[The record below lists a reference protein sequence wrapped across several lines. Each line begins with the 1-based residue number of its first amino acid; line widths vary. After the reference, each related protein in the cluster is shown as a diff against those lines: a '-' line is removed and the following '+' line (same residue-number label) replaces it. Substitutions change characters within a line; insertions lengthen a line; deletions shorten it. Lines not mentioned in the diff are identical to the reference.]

1 MNGVVIVAAGT
12 GSRMNM
18 GINKQFIKLE
28 GKEII
33 AYTIEKFY
41 NNSNIEDIVV
51 VVKEDESEFFKK
63 EILDKYNFKNVKIAY
78 GGKERQDSVYNG
90 LKLLD
95 EKCDVVLIHDGAR
108 PFVSDKIIDKSIEEA
123 KEHKAIVVGVPV
135 KDTIKVIDN
144 DKNDVHKLVEGRKL
158 IIGGVNVP
166 HEKGLLGHSDAD
178 VLIHA
183 VMDSILG
190 ALALGDIGKHFP
202 DTDEKYK
209 GADSMKLL
217 EFVYNLINEKG
228 YGIGN
233 IDCTIIAQSPKMAP
247 HIQNMRENIAKAL
260 NTSIENITVKATTEE
275 GRGFTGAKEGIA
287 AQSIC
292 LLVKVDK

>member
-18 GINKQFIKLE
+18 GINKQFIKRE

-41 NNSNIEDIVV
+41 NNTNIEDIVV

-144 DKNDVHKLVEGRKL
+144 DKNIVDTPNRSVLWAVQTPQTFDYNILIDAYKDAFKNKFYGTDDAMLVER
-158 IIGGVNVP
+158 IGYKVKMLEGSYNNIKITTQ
-166 HEKGLLGHSDAD
+166 EDLNIGSQ
-178 VLIHA
+178 
-183 VMDSILG
+183 ILRVQ
-190 ALALGDIGKHFP
+190 D
-202 DTDEKYK
+202 
-209 GADSMKLL
+209 
-217 EFVYNLINEKG
+217 
-228 YGIGN
+228 
-233 IDCTIIAQSPKMAP
+233 
-247 HIQNMRENIAKAL
+247 
-260 NTSIENITVKATTEE
+260 
-275 GRGFTGAKEGIA
+275 
-287 AQSIC
+287 
-292 LLVKVDK
+292 

>member
-95 EKCDVVLIHDGAR
+95 EKCDVVLIHNGAR

-144 DKNDVHKLVEGRKL
+144 DKNIVDTPNRSVLWAVQTPQTFDYNILIDAYKDAFKNKFYGTDDAMLVER
-158 IIGGVNVP
+158 IGYKVKMLEGSYNNIKITTQ
-166 HEKGLLGHSDAD
+166 EDLNIGSQ
-178 VLIHA
+178 
-183 VMDSILG
+183 ILRVQ
-190 ALALGDIGKHFP
+190 D
-202 DTDEKYK
+202 
-209 GADSMKLL
+209 
-217 EFVYNLINEKG
+217 
-228 YGIGN
+228 
-233 IDCTIIAQSPKMAP
+233 
-247 HIQNMRENIAKAL
+247 
-260 NTSIENITVKATTEE
+260 
-275 GRGFTGAKEGIA
+275 
-287 AQSIC
+287 
-292 LLVKVDK
+292 

>member
-63 EILDKYNFKNVKIAY
+63 EILDKYNFKNVK
-78 GGKERQDSVYNG
+78 KRQDSVYNG

-144 DKNDVHKLVEGRKL
+144 DKNIVDTPNRSVLWAVQTPQTFDYNILIDAYKDAFKNKFYGTDDAMLVER
-158 IIGGVNVP
+158 IGYKVKMLEGSYNNIKITTQ
-166 HEKGLLGHSDAD
+166 EDLNIGSQ
-178 VLIHA
+178 
-183 VMDSILG
+183 ILRVQ
-190 ALALGDIGKHFP
+190 D
-202 DTDEKYK
+202 
-209 GADSMKLL
+209 
-217 EFVYNLINEKG
+217 
-228 YGIGN
+228 
-233 IDCTIIAQSPKMAP
+233 
-247 HIQNMRENIAKAL
+247 
-260 NTSIENITVKATTEE
+260 
-275 GRGFTGAKEGIA
+275 
-287 AQSIC
+287 
-292 LLVKVDK
+292 

>member
-144 DKNDVHKLVEGRKL
+144 DKNIVDTPNRSVLWAVQTPQTFDYNILIDAYKDAFKNKFYGTDDAMIVER
-158 IIGGVNVP
+158 IGYKVKMLEGSYNNIKITTQ
-166 HEKGLLGHSDAD
+166 EDLNIGSQ
-178 VLIHA
+178 
-183 VMDSILG
+183 ILRVQ
-190 ALALGDIGKHFP
+190 D
-202 DTDEKYK
+202 
-209 GADSMKLL
+209 
-217 EFVYNLINEKG
+217 
-228 YGIGN
+228 
-233 IDCTIIAQSPKMAP
+233 
-247 HIQNMRENIAKAL
+247 
-260 NTSIENITVKATTEE
+260 
-275 GRGFTGAKEGIA
+275 
-287 AQSIC
+287 
-292 LLVKVDK
+292 

>member
-51 VVKEDESEFFKK
+51 VVKEDESEFFKT

-144 DKNDVHKLVEGRKL
+144 DKNIVDTPNRSVLWAVQTPQTFDYNILIDAYKDAFKNKFYGTDDAMLVER
-158 IIGGVNVP
+158 IGYKVKMLEGSYNNIKITTQ
-166 HEKGLLGHSDAD
+166 EDLNIGSQ
-178 VLIHA
+178 
-183 VMDSILG
+183 ILRVQ
-190 ALALGDIGKHFP
+190 D
-202 DTDEKYK
+202 
-209 GADSMKLL
+209 
-217 EFVYNLINEKG
+217 
-228 YGIGN
+228 
-233 IDCTIIAQSPKMAP
+233 
-247 HIQNMRENIAKAL
+247 
-260 NTSIENITVKATTEE
+260 
-275 GRGFTGAKEGIA
+275 
-287 AQSIC
+287 
-292 LLVKVDK
+292 

>member
-144 DKNDVHKLVEGRKL
+144 DKNIVDTPNRSVLWAVQTPQTFDYNILIDAYKDAFKNKFYGTDDAMLVGRIGYKVKMLEGSYNNIKITTQEDL
-158 IIGGVNVP
+158 NIG
-166 HEKGLLGHSDAD
+166 SQ
-178 VLIHA
+178 
-183 VMDSILG
+183 ILRVQ
-190 ALALGDIGKHFP
+190 D
-202 DTDEKYK
+202 
-209 GADSMKLL
+209 
-217 EFVYNLINEKG
+217 
-228 YGIGN
+228 
-233 IDCTIIAQSPKMAP
+233 
-247 HIQNMRENIAKAL
+247 
-260 NTSIENITVKATTEE
+260 
-275 GRGFTGAKEGIA
+275 
-287 AQSIC
+287 
-292 LLVKVDK
+292 

>member
-108 PFVSDKIIDKSIEEA
+108 PFVSDKIIDKIIEEA

-144 DKNDVHKLVEGRKL
+144 DKNIVDTPNRSVLWAVQTPQTFDYNILIDAYKDAFKNKFYGTDDAMLVER
-158 IIGGVNVP
+158 IGYKVKMLEGSYNNIKITTQ
-166 HEKGLLGHSDAD
+166 EDLNIGSQ
-178 VLIHA
+178 
-183 VMDSILG
+183 ILRVQ
-190 ALALGDIGKHFP
+190 D
-202 DTDEKYK
+202 
-209 GADSMKLL
+209 
-217 EFVYNLINEKG
+217 
-228 YGIGN
+228 
-233 IDCTIIAQSPKMAP
+233 
-247 HIQNMRENIAKAL
+247 
-260 NTSIENITVKATTEE
+260 
-275 GRGFTGAKEGIA
+275 
-287 AQSIC
+287 
-292 LLVKVDK
+292 

>member
-51 VVKEDESEFFKK
+51 VIKEDESEFFKK

-144 DKNDVHKLVEGRKL
+144 DKNIVDTPNRSVLWAVQTPQTFDYNILIDAYKDAFKNKFYGTDDAMLVER
-158 IIGGVNVP
+158 IGYKVKMLEGSYNNIKITTQ
-166 HEKGLLGHSDAD
+166 EDLNIGSQ
-178 VLIHA
+178 
-183 VMDSILG
+183 ILRVQ
-190 ALALGDIGKHFP
+190 D
-202 DTDEKYK
+202 
-209 GADSMKLL
+209 
-217 EFVYNLINEKG
+217 
-228 YGIGN
+228 
-233 IDCTIIAQSPKMAP
+233 
-247 HIQNMRENIAKAL
+247 
-260 NTSIENITVKATTEE
+260 
-275 GRGFTGAKEGIA
+275 
-287 AQSIC
+287 
-292 LLVKVDK
+292 

>member
-144 DKNDVHKLVEGRKL
+144 DKNIVDTPNRSVLWAVQTPQTFDYNILIDAYKDAFKKKYYGTDDAMLVER
-158 IIGGVNVP
+158 IGYKVKMLEGSYNNIKITTQ
-166 HEKGLLGHSDAD
+166 EDLNIGSQ
-178 VLIHA
+178 
-183 VMDSILG
+183 ILRVQ
-190 ALALGDIGKHFP
+190 D
-202 DTDEKYK
+202 
-209 GADSMKLL
+209 
-217 EFVYNLINEKG
+217 
-228 YGIGN
+228 
-233 IDCTIIAQSPKMAP
+233 
-247 HIQNMRENIAKAL
+247 
-260 NTSIENITVKATTEE
+260 
-275 GRGFTGAKEGIA
+275 
-287 AQSIC
+287 
-292 LLVKVDK
+292 

>member
-1 MNGVVIVAAGT
+1 MNGVVIVAEGT

-63 EILDKYNFKNVKIAY
+63 EMLDKYNFKNVKIAY

-144 DKNDVHKLVEGRKL
+144 DKNIVDTPNRSVLWAVQTPQTFDYNILIDAYKDAFKNKFYGTDDSMLVER
-158 IIGGVNVP
+158 IGYKVKMLEGSYNNIKITTQ
-166 HEKGLLGHSDAD
+166 EDLNIGSQ
-178 VLIHA
+178 
-183 VMDSILG
+183 ILRVQ
-190 ALALGDIGKHFP
+190 D
-202 DTDEKYK
+202 
-209 GADSMKLL
+209 
-217 EFVYNLINEKG
+217 
-228 YGIGN
+228 
-233 IDCTIIAQSPKMAP
+233 
-247 HIQNMRENIAKAL
+247 
-260 NTSIENITVKATTEE
+260 
-275 GRGFTGAKEGIA
+275 
-287 AQSIC
+287 
-292 LLVKVDK
+292 

>member
-63 EILDKYNFKNVKIAY
+63 EILDTYNFKNVKIAY

-144 DKNDVHKLVEGRKL
+144 DKNIVDTPNRSVLWAVQTPQTFDYNILIDAYKDAFKNKFYGTDDAMLVER
-158 IIGGVNVP
+158 IGYKVKMLEGSYNNIKITTQ
-166 HEKGLLGHSDAD
+166 EDLNIGSQ
-178 VLIHA
+178 
-183 VMDSILG
+183 ILRVQ
-190 ALALGDIGKHFP
+190 D
-202 DTDEKYK
+202 
-209 GADSMKLL
+209 
-217 EFVYNLINEKG
+217 
-228 YGIGN
+228 
-233 IDCTIIAQSPKMAP
+233 
-247 HIQNMRENIAKAL
+247 
-260 NTSIENITVKATTEE
+260 
-275 GRGFTGAKEGIA
+275 
-287 AQSIC
+287 
-292 LLVKVDK
+292 

>member
-41 NNSNIEDIVV
+41 NNS
-51 VVKEDESEFFKK
+51 
-63 EILDKYNFKNVKIAY
+63 KIAY

-144 DKNDVHKLVEGRKL
+144 DKNIVDTPNRSVLWAVQTPQTFDYNILIDAYKDAFKNKFYGTDDAMLVEW
-158 IIGGVNVP
+158 IGYKVKMLEGSYNNIKITTQ
-166 HEKGLLGHSDAD
+166 EDLNIGSQ
-178 VLIHA
+178 
-183 VMDSILG
+183 ILRVQ
-190 ALALGDIGKHFP
+190 D
-202 DTDEKYK
+202 
-209 GADSMKLL
+209 
-217 EFVYNLINEKG
+217 
-228 YGIGN
+228 
-233 IDCTIIAQSPKMAP
+233 
-247 HIQNMRENIAKAL
+247 
-260 NTSIENITVKATTEE
+260 
-275 GRGFTGAKEGIA
+275 
-287 AQSIC
+287 
-292 LLVKVDK
+292 

>member
-51 VVKEDESEFFKK
+51 VVKEDESEFLKK
-63 EILDKYNFKNVKIAY
+63 EILDKYNFKNIKIAY

-144 DKNDVHKLVEGRKL
+144 DKNIVDTPNRSVLWAVQTPQTFDYNILIDAYKDAFKNKFYGTDDAMLVER
-158 IIGGVNVP
+158 IGYKVKMLEGSYNNIKITTQEDLNV
-166 HEKGLLGHSDAD
+166 GSQ
-178 VLIHA
+178 
-183 VMDSILG
+183 ILRVQ
-190 ALALGDIGKHFP
+190 D
-202 DTDEKYK
+202 
-209 GADSMKLL
+209 
-217 EFVYNLINEKG
+217 
-228 YGIGN
+228 
-233 IDCTIIAQSPKMAP
+233 
-247 HIQNMRENIAKAL
+247 
-260 NTSIENITVKATTEE
+260 
-275 GRGFTGAKEGIA
+275 
-287 AQSIC
+287 
-292 LLVKVDK
+292 

>member
-51 VVKEDESEFFKK
+51 VVKEDESEFLKK

-144 DKNDVHKLVEGRKL
+144 DKNIVDTPNRNVLWAVQTPQTFDYNILIDAYKDAFKNKFYGTDDAMLVER
-158 IIGGVNVP
+158 IGYKVKMLEGSYNNIKITTQ
-166 HEKGLLGHSDAD
+166 EDLNIGSQ
-178 VLIHA
+178 
-183 VMDSILG
+183 ILRVQ
-190 ALALGDIGKHFP
+190 D
-202 DTDEKYK
+202 
-209 GADSMKLL
+209 
-217 EFVYNLINEKG
+217 
-228 YGIGN
+228 
-233 IDCTIIAQSPKMAP
+233 
-247 HIQNMRENIAKAL
+247 
-260 NTSIENITVKATTEE
+260 
-275 GRGFTGAKEGIA
+275 
-287 AQSIC
+287 
-292 LLVKVDK
+292 

>member
-108 PFVSDKIIDKSIEEA
+108 PFVSDKIIDKA

-144 DKNDVHKLVEGRKL
+144 DKNIVDTPNRSVLWAVQTPQTFDYNILIDAYKDAFKNKFYGTDDAMLVER
-158 IIGGVNVP
+158 IGYKVKMLEGSYNNIKITTQ
-166 HEKGLLGHSDAD
+166 EDLNIGSQ
-178 VLIHA
+178 
-183 VMDSILG
+183 ILRVQ
-190 ALALGDIGKHFP
+190 D
-202 DTDEKYK
+202 
-209 GADSMKLL
+209 
-217 EFVYNLINEKG
+217 
-228 YGIGN
+228 
-233 IDCTIIAQSPKMAP
+233 
-247 HIQNMRENIAKAL
+247 
-260 NTSIENITVKATTEE
+260 
-275 GRGFTGAKEGIA
+275 
-287 AQSIC
+287 
-292 LLVKVDK
+292 

>member
-135 KDTIKVIDN
+135 KDTLKFIDN
-144 DKNDVHKLVEGRKL
+144 DKNIVDTPNRSVLWAVQTPQTFDYNILIDAYKEAFKNKFYGTDDAMLVER
-158 IIGGVNVP
+158 IGYKVKMLEGSYNNIKITTQ
-166 HEKGLLGHSDAD
+166 EDLNIGSQ
-178 VLIHA
+178 
-183 VMDSILG
+183 ILRVQ
-190 ALALGDIGKHFP
+190 D
-202 DTDEKYK
+202 
-209 GADSMKLL
+209 
-217 EFVYNLINEKG
+217 
-228 YGIGN
+228 
-233 IDCTIIAQSPKMAP
+233 
-247 HIQNMRENIAKAL
+247 
-260 NTSIENITVKATTEE
+260 
-275 GRGFTGAKEGIA
+275 
-287 AQSIC
+287 
-292 LLVKVDK
+292 

>member
-51 VVKEDESEFFKK
+51 VVKEDESEFFNK

-144 DKNDVHKLVEGRKL
+144 DKNIVDTPNRSVLWAVQTPQTFDYNILIDAYKDAFKNKFYGTDDAMLVER
-158 IIGGVNVP
+158 IGYKVKMLEGSYNNIKITTQEDLNV
-166 HEKGLLGHSDAD
+166 GSQ
-178 VLIHA
+178 
-183 VMDSILG
+183 ILRVQ
-190 ALALGDIGKHFP
+190 D
-202 DTDEKYK
+202 
-209 GADSMKLL
+209 
-217 EFVYNLINEKG
+217 
-228 YGIGN
+228 
-233 IDCTIIAQSPKMAP
+233 
-247 HIQNMRENIAKAL
+247 
-260 NTSIENITVKATTEE
+260 
-275 GRGFTGAKEGIA
+275 
-287 AQSIC
+287 
-292 LLVKVDK
+292 

>member
-144 DKNDVHKLVEGRKL
+144 DKNIVDTLNRSVLWAVQTPQTFDYNILIDAYKDAFKNKFYGTDDAMLVER
-158 IIGGVNVP
+158 IGYKVKMLEGSYNNIKITTQ
-166 HEKGLLGHSDAD
+166 EDLNIGSQ
-178 VLIHA
+178 
-183 VMDSILG
+183 ILRVQ
-190 ALALGDIGKHFP
+190 D
-202 DTDEKYK
+202 
-209 GADSMKLL
+209 
-217 EFVYNLINEKG
+217 
-228 YGIGN
+228 
-233 IDCTIIAQSPKMAP
+233 
-247 HIQNMRENIAKAL
+247 
-260 NTSIENITVKATTEE
+260 
-275 GRGFTGAKEGIA
+275 
-287 AQSIC
+287 
-292 LLVKVDK
+292 